1 MATTVTMPKL
11 GLTMTEGTVS
21 EWKKNEGDAIKKGD
35 VLCTVATDKLNY
47 EVEAETDG
55 ILAQVLVKS
64 GGAVP
69 VSDPICVIAAE
80 GEAVESVGKQGDEP
94 EKAKPTEEKERKPEV
109 SKENSTKKG
118 REALSEENREVEK
131 LESGSSK
138 GRSVLVIGAG
148 PGGYVAAIRAAQL
161 GADVTIVDRKYFGGT
176 CLNVG
181 CIPTKVL
188 LHTVEL
194 FNEVKEGAAIG
205 LRADNVS
212 VDWDA
217 LMTRKEQVSQQLVE
231 GVKTLL
237 AANGVK
243 MMTGEA
249 TFVSDNRVR
258 IAGTEGEQELSFD
271 SFIIAT
277 GSEPA
282 IPPVPGIESPGVIT
296 SNEAL
301 SLDSVPES
309 MTVIGG
315 GVIGVEFA
323 SIYASLGTRVT
334 IVEMLPDLLPNT
346 DREVVEVLKKILQLK
361 GVKVHTSSKVT
372 RFRDED
378 GKVVSEVETDG
389 GKVEIV
395 SEKVLVS
402 VGRKPVTSNLG
413 LENTGVTVNRGRISV
428 DSYMKTTAKNI
439 YAIGDCCS
447 PIMLAHV
454 ASREG
459 EVAADNILGHSGKMD
474 YRTTPGCVYTTP
486 EIAWVGMTEEQAS
499 EKGYKVKTGKFPLM
513 ANGKSLIMNDTAGF
527 IKFVVDA
534 KHDEIL
540 GVHIIGPR
548 ATDLIVEGALA
559 LRLEATID
567 EIVTTIHAHPT
578 VGEALGEAALD
589 VKGAAIHMPPK

>member
-11 GLTMTEGTVS
+11 GLTMTEGTVT
-21 EWKKNEGDAIKKGD
+21 EWKKNEGEPVKKGE
-35 VLCTVATDKLNY
+35 VIFVVATDKLNY
-47 EVEAETDG
+47 EVEAEADG
-55 ILAQVLVKS
+55 ILAKVLVSS
-64 GGAVP
+64 GDSVP
-69 VSDPICVIAAE
+69 VSDPVCIIAAE
-80 GEAVESVGKQGDEP
+80 GEDVEVPASEDK
-94 EKAKPTEEKERKPEV
+94 KPSEEKTAEKPEEAPKP
-109 SKENSTKKG
+109 SREDMRKEEPAPGKTS
-118 REALSEENREVEK
+118 LP
-131 LESGSSK
+131 SGGK
-138 GRSVLVIGAG
+138 TLLVIGAG
-148 PGGYVAAIRAAQL
+148 PGGYVAAIKAAQL

-212 VDWDA
+212 VDWGA

-243 MMTGEA
+243 MITGEA

-258 IAGTEGEQELSFD
+258 IAGPEGEQELSFD
-271 SFIIAT
+271 SAIIAT
-277 GSEPA
+277 GSEPV
-282 IPPVPGIESPGVIT
+282 IPPVPGIESPGVVT

-346 DREVVEVLKKILQLK
+346 DREVVEVLKKTLQIK
-361 GVKVHTSSKVT
+361 GVEIYTSSKVT
-372 RFRDED
+372 RFRDEA

-389 GKVEIV
+389 GKVEVV

-402 VGRKPVTSNLG
+402 VGRKPVTANLG
-413 LENTGVTVNRGRISV
+413 LENTGVKLNRGRISV
-428 DSYMKTTAKNI
+428 DRYMKTTGKNI

-459 EVAADNILGHSGKMD
+459 EVAAENILGHSHKMD
-474 YRTTPGCVYTTP
+474 YKTAPGCVYTTP
-486 EIAWVGMTEEQAS
+486 EIAWVGMTEEQAA

-513 ANGKSLIMNDTAGF
+513 ANGKCLIMNDTAGF

-534 KHDEIL
+534 KHDEVL

-589 VKGAAIHMPPK
+589 VNGAAIHMPPKQ